1 MVSVVDYRAK
11 EMIFMVNVT
20 SYTAPSKQGNVFNA
34 LYYVGP
40 YDDFHYEDNPI
51 IVVHD
56 HAKGVYFLN
65 LRTK

>member
-1 MVSVVDYRAK
+1 ML
-11 EMIFMVNVT
+11 NVT
-20 SYTAPSKQGNVFNA
+20 SYCATRSKQEDVFNA

-40 YDDFHYEDNPI
+40 YADFHIEENPI

-65 LRTK
+65 LKTRKEVVL